1 MGEEITAAREEEEEE
16 EKRDQS
22 CTEEGGTSPSS
33 LSLLN
38 RSIQNRNKKIEKKR
52 REIGL
57 SIGKRDIKA
66 NFVFLPR
73 TIVLTLRYIIYII

>member
-33 LSLLN
+33 RVSLLKID
-38 RSIQNRNKKIEKKR
+38 RSKIETKK
-52 REIGL
+52 
-57 SIGKRDIKA
+57 
-66 NFVFLPR
+66 
-73 TIVLTLRYIIYII
+73 